1 MTAFLYLVLLGII
14 LSEIVWRFVP
24 SFTQQVKYIWVLA
37 GVAWSVM
44 LARRFHEEPG
54 FQWQE
59 LAYGFFSIFLFLA
72 LNAGYGRLRRRS
84 S

>member
-1 MTAFLYLVLLGII
+1 MITAFLYLVLVAIALTELI
-14 LSEIVWRFVP
+14 WRFIP
-24 SFTQQVKYIWVLA
+24 GFASNVKYIWVVA

-44 LARRFHEEPG
+44 LARPFHEEPG

-72 LNAGYGRLRRRS
+72 LNAGYEKLRRR
-84 S
+84 

>member
-1 MTAFLYLVLLGII
+1 MIALLYLVLFAIALT
-14 LSEIVWRFVP
+14 EIVWRFV
-24 SFTQQVKYIWVLA
+24 SSQSSNVKYIWVLA